1 VSDLLILQQ
10 VLGIPELH
18 LTGCDVKERTIEL
31 RAEMLLSRG
40 ICPVC
45 GKVCERLHQYL
56 GITLRHLPILGR
68 ACFVDVKT
76 RQLEC
81 ECGKTFSPPL
91 DFVLPE
97 EHHVTWAY
105 AEDLFRRVKGS
116 SIQVVA
122 EAEGIPEKTLEAIYY
137 TVARHRD
144 ARASLEPTSF
154 LGIDEVALHK
164 GHGNFKAV
172 IYDLKHGKILK
183 LLESREKATL
193 VAWFRAQP
201 QPWLSGIR
209 IVAIDMW
216 EPYRQAVREVFGDQ
230 VDLVADKFHVVK
242 LLGERLTDCRRQI
255 QRAAPE
261 AVKEK
266 LKGIRWAILKQPKK
280 QTPAEKRALKEALR
294 HSPELREMY
303 QIKQAFVRLYR
314 WTGRGGGIR
323 RLRQWIKRVRS
334 TKHIHLHKFADTVER
349 WWDEVTAYF
358 RLGATNAGA
367 EGLNTVIKL
376 VNRRG
381 FGFRNHEHFELRIKH
396 ETGGLAA

>member
-1 VSDLLILQQ
+1 MLQQ

-18 LTGCDVKERTIEL
+18 LTGCDVKEKTVEL
-31 RAEMLLSRG
+31 RAEVLLRRA
-40 ICPVC
+40 ICPNC
-45 GKVCERLHQYL
+45 GEVCERLHQYL
-56 GITLRHLPILGR
+56 GRTLRHLPIFGK
-68 ACFVDVKT
+68 ACLLTVEA
-76 RQLEC
+76 RQLAC
-81 ECGKTFSPPL
+81 DGCGGTFLPPL

-116 SIQVVA
+116 SIKGVA
-122 EAEGIPEKTLEAIYY
+122 EAEGIPEKTLEGIYF

-154 LGIDEVALHK
+154 IGIDEVALHK

-183 LLESREKATL
+183 LLENREKATL
-193 VAWFRAQP
+193 VAWFGAQP
-201 QPWLSGIR
+201 KTWLGGIR

-216 EPYRQAVREVFGDQ
+216 EAYRQAVREVFGDQ

-242 LLGERLTDCRRQI
+242 LLGERVTECRRQI

-280 QTPAEKRALKEALR
+280 QTPAEKKALKEALR

-303 QIKQAFVRLYR
+303 QLKQEFVRLYR
-314 WTGRGGGIR
+314 FRRGGDAVR
-323 RLRQWIKRVRS
+323 RLRGWMKKVRS
-334 TKHIHLHKFADTVER
+334 KKHTQLHKFVDTLER

-358 RLGATNAGA
+358 RLGATNAGS